1 MNKIAFI
8 TLGCKV
14 NQYETN
20 GMIQK
25 LSKNYEIVSQNEKAD
40 IYVINTCTVTNMSDR
55 KSRQLLRRCKELNK
69 DSIIIAV
76 GCYAEVAKE
85 EIENIKEVDLVL
97 GNKQKVNIDLYI
109 ESILENNNR
118 EVKEDSDNKEELS
131 EYIEY
136 GTVTYTEKTRAVIK
150 VQDGCNNFCTYCIIP
165 YARGRIVSRKKE
177 NILKEIEEISRTG
190 IKEVVLTGIHIASY
204 GKDLKEEYKLIDLLE
219 DINKISGIERIR
231 LGSLEPTLITDEF
244 CLRLSHLEKICHH
257 FHLSLQS
264 GCDKTLKEM
273 NRKYTT
279 KEFSEVVDRL
289 RNLYDDVILTT
300 DVIVGFPNE
309 TEEDFNTTYEFLKKI
324 RFYKMHIF
332 KYSMRKGTVAAKM
345 KNQVPSNIKDE
356 RSHKLILLSNENE
369 ISYLKEY
376 VGKEIDVLFEEREG
390 EYIKGH
396 TQNYLMCKARLGDEC
411 INKIKKVKVNNIEND
426 VLVSD

>member
-1 MNKIAFI
+1 MNKVAFI

-20 GMIQK
+20 GMAQK

-69 DSIIIAV
+69 DAVIIAV
-76 GCYAEVAKE
+76 GCYAEVSRE
-85 EIENIKEVDLVL
+85 EIENIPEVDLVL
-97 GNKQKVNIDLYI
+97 GNKQKSNIDLYI
-109 ESILENNNR
+109 ESILENKKI
-118 EVKEDSDNKEELS
+118 EIKEDDAP

-177 NILKEIEEISRTG
+177 NVLKEIEEISKTG
-190 IKEVVLTGIHIASY
+190 IKEVVITGIHIASY
-204 GKDLKEEYKLIDLLE
+204 GKDFEENYRLIDLLE
-219 DINKISGIERIR
+219 DINNIPGIERIR

-244 CLRLSHLEKICHH
+244 CLRLKNLSKICHH

-279 KEFSEVVDRL
+279 SEFRKVVTRL
-289 RNLYDDVILTT
+289 RNIYDDVILTT

-309 TEEDFNTTYEFLKKI
+309 TEEDFEITYNFLKEIK
-324 RFYKMHIF
+324 FYKMHVF

-345 KNQVPSNIKDE
+345 KEQVPSNIKDE
-356 RSHKLILLSNENE
+356 RSHRLIMLSNENE
-369 ISYLKEY
+369 ESYLKEY
-376 VGKEIDVLFEEREG
+376 IGKKIDVLFEEREG
-390 EYIKGH
+390 NYIKGH
-396 TQNYLMCKARLGDEC
+396 TQNYLLCKAKLSDEYL
-411 INKIKKVKVNNIEND
+411 NSIKKVLVNDFEKDCLISN
-426 VLVSD
+426 S